1 MSELYIPGA
10 TPAAQP
16 TGSNGDLI
24 VETTTER
31 FKEDVIDASMSV
43 PVLVDFWAPWCGPC
57 KQLTPTLEKAVKAAK
72 GRVKLV
78 KMNIDKH
85 PQIAG
90 QLNVQSIPTVF
101 VFAGGQPIDG
111 FMGAVPESQINALID
126 KVAGAAQPSSEDE
139 ALAEA
144 DRLFATGALTEAAQ
158 IYARALQV
166 SPQNPVAIGGVA
178 RCLVQT
184 GDLERARQTLGL
196 TPPEAENHAAI
207 VAAKAALELAESAA
221 ELGDPA
227 VLLAKLDADPS
238 DHQARYDLARILHA
252 KGENSAAVNELL
264 EIIRAD
270 RNWSDSAARKL
281 LLQFFEAW
289 GPQSELT
296 KDGRRRLSA
305 LLFS

>member
-10 TPAAQP
+10 TPTAQP
-16 TGSNGDLI
+16 AGSDGDLI
-24 VETTTER
+24 VDTTTER

-78 KMNIDKH
+78 KMNIDEH

-101 VFAGGQPIDG
+101 VFAGGQPVDG

-126 KVAGAAQPSSEDE
+126 KVAGAAEPSSEDE

-144 DRLFATGALTEAAQ
+144 DRLFAAGALTEAAQ

-207 VAAKAALELAESAA
+207 IAAKAALELAESAA

-238 DHQARYDLARILHA
+238 DHQARYDLARVLHA
-252 KGENSAAVNELL
+252 KGENSAAINELL
-264 EIIRAD
+264 EIVRAD
-270 RNWSDSAARKL
+270 RNWSASAARKL